1 MNNSNYKKLDCEFKY
16 EQYSDSEIIDMYNG
30 KCNKG
35 GGFGH
40 QWFKETNFIRKLM
53 INRFD
58 LYFVGKG
65 LVLHLKKRIVK
76 DKNYNV
82 LYYEEHLIDKNPK
95 NGFITKI
102 EKIYLKEYYDLHR
115 KTKIM
120 MIDFKDEFEM
130 QRFHSLNSIFKFKY
144 KSHKRVIERY
154 NSLKSEKI

>member
-1 MNNSNYKKLDCEFKY
+1 MNNSNYKKLDCKFKCK
-16 EQYSDSEIIDMYNG
+16 QYSDSDIIDMYNG

-40 QWFKETNFIRKLM
+40 QWFKNTNFIRKQM

-82 LYYEEHLIDKNPK
+82 LYFIILPS
-95 NGFITKI
+95 NGFNTKI

-115 KTKIM
+115 KYKIM
-120 MIDFKDEFEM
+120 MIDFKDKFEI
-130 QRFHSLNSIFKFKY
+130 QRFNSLNSIFKIKY
-144 KSHKRVIERY
+144 KSHKRIIERY
-154 NSLKSEKI
+154 NSLKSDKK